1 MELKW
6 RFYFTFVES
15 PAYQNEAHK
24 NHLWYAIKSLLWRTN
39 FQFLWEFTTRMYK
52 SLTFYSCNTSKMEQS
67 RRSWSFHK
75 LPLTLGSLQY
85 FYPNRNL
92 NLYTLSSFGLDWNTR
107 QSILF
112 EIRIFDE
119 RHKPYDFPHAFWR
132 ISKLKRKSRR
142 PNTLQYYLVSRIIV
156 EHHG

>member
-24 NHLWYAIKSLLWRTN
+24 NRLWYAIKSLLWRTN

-75 LPLTLGSLQY
+75 LPLTLGL
-85 FYPNRNL
+85 L
-92 NLYTLSSFGLDWNTR
+92 WNTR
-107 QSILF
+107 QSVWF
-112 EIRIFDE
+112 EILIFDK
-119 RHKPYDFPHAFWR
+119 RCKPYDFPHAFWR

-142 PNTLQYYLVSRIIV
+142 PNTSQYYLFSRIIV

>member
-1 MELKW
+1 MEFKW

-24 NHLWYAIKSLLWRTN
+24 NRLWYAIKSLLWRTN

-75 LPLTLGSLQY
+75 LPLTLGL
-85 FYPNRNL
+85 L
-92 NLYTLSSFGLDWNTR
+92 WNTR
-107 QSILF
+107 QSVLF
-112 EIRIFDE
+112 EILIFDK
-119 RHKPYDFPHAFWR
+119 RYKPYDFPHAFWR
-132 ISKLKRKSRR
+132 ISKLNRKSRR
-142 PNTLQYYLVSRIIV
+142 PNTSQYYLLSRIIV